1 MRLSAPARALPLVIA
16 CVVAMGG
23 CGSRNEAPA
32 VPSVRALTEDP
43 ILLSRVLERCNA
55 DAAAVSQPEC
65 INARAAADRRMA
77 DQQAAKEKKAAAGFE
92 MAREA
97 RRRAEEAA
105 AQAHDATKKRMD
117 VYDLPV
123 EGAEPPASTN
133 P

>member
-1 MRLSAPARALPLVIA
+1 MSLPAPARALPLVLA
-16 CVVAMGG
+16 CVVGMAA
-23 CGSRNEAPA
+23 CGARNEPPA
-32 VPSVRALTEDP
+32 VPSVRVLTEDP

-55 DAAAVSQPEC
+55 DAAAVGTPEC

-77 DQQAAKEKKAAAGFE
+77 DELAAKEKKAAAGFE

-105 AQAHDATKKRMD
+105 ARAHDATQDRMD

-123 EGAEPPASTN
+123 EGTEPPASAN

>member
-1 MRLSAPARALPLVIA
+1 MRLPAPARALPLILA
-16 CVVAMGG
+16 CAVGLAG

-32 VPSVRALTEDP
+32 VPSVRVLTEDP

-55 DAAAVSQPEC
+55 DATAVGKPEC

-77 DQQAAKEKKAAAGFE
+77 DQQAAKEKQAAAGFE

-105 AQAHDATKKRMD
+105 ARAHDATKKPTD
-117 VYDLPV
+117 VYELPV